1 MKSHLVQKYFA
12 PSPATSKGRMKRP
25 RTGIRSTRKNAD
37 NALEQ
42 EQSEQQPPTPLPNNV
57 NIIPV
62 ENENDEA
69 CHVFCY
75 AALADKQAGTMYTD
89 ATGALP
95 AVTLDGNQYYF
106 VAYAYDPNYIFALP
120 ISNLRDETIIGAFDN
135 VFQDLKSKRLK
146 PSFNVTNN
154 QAATSI
160 KAYLEKEE
168 TLHFSK

>member
-1 MKSHLVQKYFA
+1 MNLYTLPFKQQQLKYMHQSLFSPPIPTLLKAINNGQLEGIPFMKSHLVRKYLA

-25 RTGIRSTRKNAD
+25 RTCIRSTRKNAD
-37 NALEQ
+37 KAIDQQ
-42 EQSEQQPPTPLPNNV
+42 EAEQQPPTPLTTNV
-57 NIIPV
+57 NIIPI
-62 ENENDEA
+62 EEENDEE

-120 ISNLRDETIIGAFDN
+120 ISNLQPPR
-135 VFQDLKSKRLK
+135 
-146 PSFNVTNN
+146 
-154 QAATSI
+154 
-160 KAYLEKEE
+160 
-168 TLHFSK
+168 